1 MLRPKRLVIATTQA
15 APTISPASNEGNMGS
30 YLVLAENVTSRWQIS
45 SSSSSN

>member
-1 MLRPKRLVIATTQA
+1 MLRPKRLVIATTHA

-45 SSSSSN
+45 SSSSSA